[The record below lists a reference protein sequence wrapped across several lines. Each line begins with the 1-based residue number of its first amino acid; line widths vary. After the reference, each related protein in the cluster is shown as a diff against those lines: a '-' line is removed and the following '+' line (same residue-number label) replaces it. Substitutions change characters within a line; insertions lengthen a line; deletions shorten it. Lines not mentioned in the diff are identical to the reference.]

1 MTSPVEW
8 LNEREERAW
17 RAFTR
22 LRAQLSAQISRDLAR
37 RSGISES
44 EYGVLVHLSESPDQ
58 QLRSFELCDALQ
70 WERSRLSHQLTRM
83 ERRGYV
89 ARQECPS
96 DARGSF
102 VVLTDE
108 GRAAIE
114 AAAPGHVADVR
125 QHFIDALT
133 DDQLDALAEIAETVI
148 DRLSAD
154 DPASR
159 RQSA

>member
-1 MTSPVEW
+1 MTSPVAW

-17 RAFTR
+17 RAYTR

-37 RSGISES
+37 RSGMSES
-44 EYGVLVHLSESPDQ
+44 EYAVLVHLSESPDQ
-58 QLRSFELCDALQ
+58 RLRSFELCDELQ

-83 ERRGYV
+83 ERRGYIT
-89 ARQECPS
+89 RQECPS

-148 DRLSAD
+148 DRLSSD
-154 DPASR
+154 DTESR
-159 RQSA
+159 RQPA